1 MTRPPIPEAHA
12 DAPGEI
18 AARWMGDE
26 RRVLLLGPSGLGKT
40 TLAARLASILA
51 DQGRPVSCIGADPG
65 SPAFGPPGAAGLADW
80 QRDCWATRR
89 LVALC
94 TLDAAR
100 FRLPLLSAVAELA
113 GSTGGG
119 TLLVDTPGLVR
130 GVAGAELLDA
140 LVQAAAVDLIL
151 ILGRPGHPLPLS
163 QELAATPVQAVRI
176 EASKQAR
183 GLTQQRRAR
192 ERTRRWDQ
200 YLAGSLEHRVALN
213 QVHLLGTPP
222 RRAAEAWLGKQLAFL
237 APGREPVMGEVV
249 RADGET
255 LGVRLPAGLEPTS
268 TLLVRDACRG
278 ADGLLRTAKP
288 FAAELVHYLPPP
300 DVLPDAL
307 ATPPTGVRPVVRFG
321 TATAALING
330 VFGDPLLHLRLRHQ
344 RRSLLLDLGEGTRL
358 PTRIAH
364 QVTDVFVSHA
374 HADHIS
380 GFLWLLRSRIGEQ
393 GLCRLFGPPGL
404 ARQLQGFL
412 TAILWDRIGERGPRF
427 EVAEV
432 HDDRLHRSRLQGGR
446 PGPTPLPEVP
456 LADAVLLREAGFR
469 VRFAR
474 LDHGTPVLAFA
485 YEPSLQ
491 INVRKERLAA
501 RGLVPGPWL
510 TGLKQH
516 ILKGDY
522 DVELRLPDGRY
533 RTVAALA
540 AELTAVTPGEALV
553 YATDF
558 SDTPRNRERLIGL
571 ASGAHTLFCE
581 ASFLEADRAQA
592 ERTGHLTTRGC
603 GEIARA
609 AGVRHLIPFHFSRRY
624 EAAPWRVYEEIAAVC
639 PQTVVPKQRGGRDHA
654 P

>member
-1 MTRPPIPEAHA
+1 MTGPPNLEAHA
-12 DAPGEI
+12 DAPGEL
-18 AARWMGDE
+18 AAHWLRDE
-26 RRVLLLGPSGLGKT
+26 RRVLLLGQSGLGKT

-51 DQGRPVSCIGADPG
+51 DQGRLVSCIGADPG
-65 SPAFGPPGAAGLADW
+65 SPAFGPPGAVGLAHW
-80 QRDCWATRR
+80 KQGAWATQK

-100 FRLPLLSAVAELA
+100 FRLPLLSAVADLA
-113 GSTGGG
+113 RPASGE
-119 TLLVDTPGLVR
+119 TLLVDTPGMVR

-140 LVQAAAVDLIL
+140 LVRAAAIDLIL
-151 ILGRPGHPLPLS
+151 VLGRPGQPLPLH
-163 QELAATPVQAVRI
+163 QELSALAVQLVSI
-176 EASKQAR
+176 QASNQAR
-183 GLTQQRRAR
+183 GPSQQRRAR
-192 ERTRRWDQ
+192 ERTRQWDR
-200 YLAGSLEHRVALN
+200 YLSDSVDRRVTLSH
-213 QVHLLGTPP
+213 VHLLGTPP
-222 RRAAEAWLGKQLAFL
+222 RKAAEAWQGKQLAFL

-255 LGVRLPAGLEPTS
+255 LGVRLPAGLEPTPN
-268 TLLVRDACRG
+268 LLVRDACRG
-278 ADGLLRTAKP
+278 ADGLLRTSRP
-288 FAAELVHYLPPP
+288 FAAELAHYLPPP

-307 ATPPTGVRPVVRFG
+307 ATPPTGVRPVVQVG
-321 TATAALING
+321 TATAALVNG

-358 PTRIAH
+358 PARIAH
-364 QVTDVFVSHA
+364 QVTDIFVSHA

-393 GLCRLFGPPGL
+393 GVCRLFGPPGL

-412 TAILWDRIGERGPRF
+412 TAILWDRIGDRGPRF

-432 HDDRLHRSRLQGGR
+432 HGDRLCRYHLQAGR
-446 PGPTPLPEVP
+446 GEPTPLAEVP
-456 LADAVLLREAGFR
+456 LPDAVLLREAGFR
-469 VRFAR
+469 VRFAP

-491 INVRKERLAA
+491 IKVRTEQLAEL
-501 RGLVPGPWL
+501 GLAPGPWL

-522 DVELRLPDGRY
+522 DAELRLPDGRR

-540 AELTAVTPGEALV
+540 AELTAVSPGDSLV

-571 ASGAHTLFCE
+571 AAGAHTLFCE
-581 ASFLEADRAQA
+581 SSFLEADRAQA
-592 ERTGHLTTRGC
+592 MRTGHLTTRGC

-624 EAAPWRVYEEIAAVC
+624 EDAPWHVYEEIAAVC
-639 PQTVVPKQRGGRDHA
+639 PQTVVPKQPSRGERSG
-654 P
+654 